1 MISKESIKKN
11 DNLEALSTVNNLYIW
26 ALLTFLRINIK
37 KNHKKQ
43 KKWNQTILKINE
55 QKILVW
61 RKNL

>member
-1 MISKESIKKN
+1 MICREFIKKN

-43 KKWNQTILKINE
+43 KKWNQTILKINK
-55 QKILVW
+55 QKIPVW